1 MWISPAKPRPS
12 SKRKI
17 FMNIKDSHNSRAK
30 SLRWDW
36 RILFR
41 MLSGKKNSIHKEWK
55 GCHSQILPPS
65 PPSVCHAVSFSHS
78 VRLTVSFFMTLRR
91 DTGEHW
97 NMITL
102 LLNHFSQPILL
113 LLITITSDKTLEGS
127 CWLLN
132 AHLKFQT
139 ETKKLVI
146 EYVMQ
151 LCLIRDL
158 TCLMENNNACKLHWN
173 SLGTCIHVLAFTAS
187 RRPLN
192 AQFASNN

>member
-1 MWISPAKPRPS
+1 MPMCRQDTFSTESLRIIQNINIYSNYIGRMWISPAKPQPS

-78 VRLTVSFFMTLRR
+78 GRLTVSFFMTLRR
-91 DTGEHW
+91 DNGEHW

-113 LLITITSDKTLEGS
+113 LLM
-127 CWLLN
+127 
-132 AHLKFQT
+132 
-139 ETKKLVI
+139 TKRWKVRAG
-146 EYVMQ
+146 
-151 LCLIRDL
+151 C
-158 TCLMENNNACKLHWN
+158 
-173 SLGTCIHVLAFTAS
+173 
-187 RRPLN
+187 
-192 AQFASNN
+192 